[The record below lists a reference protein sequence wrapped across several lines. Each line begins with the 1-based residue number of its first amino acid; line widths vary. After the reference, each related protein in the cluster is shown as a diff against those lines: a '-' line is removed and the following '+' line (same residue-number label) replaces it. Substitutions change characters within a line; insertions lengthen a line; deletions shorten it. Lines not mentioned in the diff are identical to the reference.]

1 MSGVLVIA
9 EHRQGALREATLE
22 CLGAALELA
31 PSLGGQVTT
40 LLLADAPGSLAGELT
55 GRTHGLKL
63 YVHPDLAA
71 FNPELY
77 LPVLADAVAALQPSL
92 VLMPHSSQGMD
103 LAPALAGRLGL
114 PLVTDCTGLSWPD
127 GALSVQRAVYGG
139 KAMQELALKPTATVV
154 ATLQAGAYQAPLPN
168 AVETASEST
177 TLTDLSPRHAR
188 RFLEYLAGVV
198 EDVDIAEA
206 DILVSVGRGIGGPDN
221 IPQAQALADA
231 LGATL
236 SCSRP
241 VADAGWLPKSRQV
254 GTSGKTVRPK
264 IYLALGIS
272 GAFQHQAGMKN
283 SGTIIAVN
291 SDSRAPIFQVAHYG
305 IVADLF
311 EVLPKLAE
319 RFGG

>member
-1 MSGVLVIA
+1 
-9 EHRQGALREATLE
+9 
-22 CLGAALELA
+22 
-31 PSLGGQVTT
+31 
-40 LLLADAPGSLAGELT
+40 
-55 GRTHGLKL
+55 
-63 YVHPDLAA
+63 
-71 FNPELY
+71 
-77 LPVLADAVAALQPSL
+77 
-92 VLMPHSSQGMD
+92 PHSSQGMD

-114 PLVTDCTGLSWPD
+114 PLVTDCTGLSWND

-139 KAMQELALKPTATVV
+139 KAMQELALKPAATVV
-154 ATLQAGAYQAPLPN
+154 ATLQAGAYQAAP
-168 AVETASEST
+168 AGAAETASESV
-177 TLTDLSPRHAR
+177 TLTELAPRHAR

-291 SDSRAPIFQVAHYG
+291 SDPRAPIFQVAHYG

-311 EVLPKLAE
+311 EVLPKLSE

>member
-1 MSGVLVIA
+1 M
-9 EHRQGALREATLE
+9 
-22 CLGAALELA
+22 
-31 PSLGGQVTT
+31 TT
-40 LLLADAPGSLAGELT
+40 VLLADDPAGLAGELT
-55 GRTHGLKL
+55 GRTQGLKL
-63 YVHPDLAA
+63 FAHPELAA
-71 FNPELY
+71 YNPELY
-77 LPVLADAVAALQPSL
+77 LPVLADVVAALQPSL
-92 VLMPHSSQGMD
+92 ILLPHSSQGMD

-114 PLVTDCTGLSWPD
+114 PLVTDCTGLSWD
-127 GALSVQRAVYGG
+127 GQAFSVRRSVYGG
-139 KAMQELALKPTATVV
+139 KAVQDLTLKPVATLV
-154 ATLQAGAYQAPLPN
+154 ATLQAGAYQAP
-168 AVETASEST
+168 AADAMRTASEST
-177 TLTDLSPRHAR
+177 TLTELAPRHAR
-188 RFLEYLAGVV
+188 RFLEYLAGAV

-206 DILVSVGRGIGGPDN
+206 EILVSVGRGIGGPDN
-221 IPQAQALADA
+221 IPQAQALAEA

-264 IYLALGIS
+264 VYLALGIS

-291 SDSRAPIFQVAHYG
+291 SDPRAPIFQVAHYG

-311 EVLPKLAE
+311 EVLPKLSE

>member
-22 CLGAALELA
+22 CLGAALSLA
-31 PSLGGQVTT
+31 PSLGGQVTAA
-40 LLLADAPGSLAGELT
+40 LLADDPQSLAGELQ
-55 GRTHGLKL
+55 GRAHGLKL
-63 YVHPDLAA
+63 YAHPELAA
-71 FNPELY
+71 YNPELY
-77 LPVLADAVAALQPSL
+77 LPVLADIIAASQPSL
-92 VLMPHSSQGMD
+92 ILMPHSSQGMD

-114 PLVTDCTGLSWPD
+114 PLVTDCAGLSWSD
-127 GALSVQRAVYGG
+127 GALSVQRNVYGG
-139 KAMQELALKPTATVV
+139 KAVLDLALKPAATVV
-154 ATLQAGAYQAPLPN
+154 ATLQAGAFQAPP
-168 AVETASEST
+168 AGAAPTASDRT
-177 TLTDLSPRHAR
+177 ALTELAPRHAR

-221 IPQAQALADA
+221 VPQAQALAEA

-272 GAFQHQAGMKN
+272 GAFQHQAGMNN

-291 SDSRAPIFQVAHYG
+291 SDPRAPIFQVAHYG
-305 IVADLF
+305 IVADMF
-311 EVLPKLAE
+311 EVLPKLTE
-319 RFGG
+319 LFKG